1 MQVGREERRGRGSP
15 RFSLPFQ
22 RGRKIFPFL
31 FQFHCSPPLLGLNG
45 CIVRRKNLAV
55 PKNMFFLEILLH
67 ASSIFSVV
75 WFLFLL
81 FWTSRGF
88 SDDLFWEFL
97 CNLSLSLSYSPP
109 AGGGAAPP
117 WREIAFLSNF
127 PFTLIFK
134 KKSLKSE
141 YRNNT
146 EPSPHLTQKSLSFS
160 GGNSRPTFRRSA
172 TPDPTPDNNG
182 CLSHSPSP
190 PPISNGPGVKKTKGF
205 G

>member
-1 MQVGREERRGRGSP
+1 MDALSEGKTLQ
-15 RFSLPFQ
+15 FQ
-22 RGRKIFPFL
+22 RICFSSKSSSMHPQFSQLFGFFFCSFGPPEAFPTTCF
-31 FQFHCSPPLLGLNG
+31 
-45 CIVRRKNLAV
+45 
-55 PKNMFFLEILLH
+55 
-67 ASSIFSVV
+67 
-75 WFLFLL
+75 
-81 FWTSRGF
+81 
-88 SDDLFWEFL
+88 EFL

-146 EPSPHLTQKSLSFS
+146 EPSPHLSQKSLSFS

>member
-15 RFSLPFQ
+15 RFSLPLQ

-31 FQFHCSPPLLGLNG
+31 FQFHFSPPLLGLNG

-88 SDDLFWEFL
+88 SDVPDLFGSSEKSFCAFSLLFPSRRGRGGPTQEFF
-97 CNLSLSLSYSPP
+97 
-109 AGGGAAPP
+109 
-117 WREIAFLSNF
+117 FLPNS

-134 KKSLKSE
+134 KKSLESE

-160 GGNSRPTFRRSA
+160 GDIQDQLFVGRQHPIRRPIIMGVSLT
-172 TPDPTPDNNG
+172 
-182 CLSHSPSP
+182 P
-190 PPISNGPGVKKTKGF
+190 PPLPPSQMDQG
-205 G
+205 